1 MSESSRK
8 LDTVQRWM
16 QSVITHPA
24 GIAAGID
31 SSAAQ
36 EQINVGSGQI
46 EEVIS
51 RSKALTS
58 IERLEVYGNAYYAR
72 LLECLRTVYPALSN
86 TLGEELFNE
95 FAFEYLQAYP
105 SRSYTLEHLGT
116 HFAKYLDETRPA
128 EEPGDDNPGDGDLGD
143 GEPNWP
149 DFLVDLA
156 RLEWTVGEVFDG
168 PGAEGGSLLEAEQL
182 QGIAAEA
189 WPHAK
194 LKTVPCLRLLMT
206 RFPLS
211 DFYMAAR
218 NAGDSDEGPA
228 PPAPKDSYQAITR
241 INYVVRRFDLSRV
254 QYELLAAL
262 IAGETVGEALMCAAE
277 LAEGDDEQLA
287 QNLQS
292 WFAEWTS
299 AQFFQA
305 IELPD

>member
-1 MSESSRK
+1 MSDSKPE

-31 SSAAQ
+31 SPTAQ
-36 EQINVGSGQI
+36 DQIDVDSEHI
-46 EEVIS
+46 EEVIT

-58 IERLEVYGNAYYAR
+58 IERLEVYGNAYYSR
-72 LLECLRTVYPALSN
+72 LLECLRTVYPALAN

-128 EEPGDDNPGDGDLGD
+128 EEPGDEGPS
-143 GEPNWP
+143 WP

-156 RLEWTVGEVFDG
+156 RLEWMVGEVFDG
-168 PGAEGGSLLEAEQL
+168 PGAEAGPLLDAEQL
-182 QGIAAEA
+182 RDVAPEA
-189 WPHAK
+189 WPHAR

-211 DFYMAAR
+211 EFYMAAR
-218 NAGDSDEGPA
+218 RDENPA
-228 PPAPKDSYQAITR
+228 PPSPQDSYQAITR

-262 IAGETVGEALMCAAE
+262 IEGESVGEALMCAAE
-277 LAEGDDEQLA
+277 LAECDDEQLA
-287 QNLQS
+287 QDLQS

-305 IELPD
+305 IELPR